1 MAKITIGA
9 DIKLTRQKFKKGD
22 LVMLSDGNHHNSE
35 YKNRVMIVSK
45 DEDAEGYFTGFC
57 LIDNQEWPRCA
68 ASQFELST
76 KHILLSN

>member
-9 DIKLTRQKFKKGD
+9 DFKPKPQKFKKGD
-22 LVMLSDGNHHNSE
+22 LVMLGDGNHHNIE

-45 DEDAEGYFTGFC
+45 DEDREGYFTGFC
-57 LIDNQEWPRCA
+57 LIDNEEHNRCA